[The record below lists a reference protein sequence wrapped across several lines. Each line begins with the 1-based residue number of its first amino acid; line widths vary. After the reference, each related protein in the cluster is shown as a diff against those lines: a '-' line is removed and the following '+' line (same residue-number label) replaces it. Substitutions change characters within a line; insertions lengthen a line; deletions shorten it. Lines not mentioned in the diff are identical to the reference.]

1 MQSSG
6 QGGAIVALT
15 FADQDGGPIPDA
27 AGPYSII
34 ASAVDV
40 DSLASAAMWARRL
53 VDADRASG
61 TIDKYQRD
69 WALFVHWL
77 GSHRPTVDPC
87 PAPPAALGLYI
98 GALREAG
105 LTKQTILGR
114 IAAVVYVHDVAGFPP
129 PTLDPTIK
137 REIRGLRRQN
147 DGARKSRAAIERSM
161 ATEMIE
167 ALPVSSEGGRWKVRR
182 DLRDRAIFAL
192 GWLSALRRSNIAALS
207 RSDVRIARDDMMHRR
222 FLQIH
227 IAASK
232 TDQERRGRD
241 MAVNELPP
249 DEPLCAVRAIEA
261 WLTETAGEIPDDG
274 PLFSAFNRSGRGFK
288 PNGIRGADVA
298 QVVKR
303 LAGLAGFTPETL
315 AAHAMRRGFATSA
328 INKGV
333 RRAVV
338 MKHGGWKST
347 AMLDRYTIV
356 DDSRDNAVSDLF
368 E

>member
-1 MQSSG
+1 MNDSTPP
-6 QGGAIVALT
+6 AIVSLS
-15 FADQDGGPIPDA
+15 FADQHGGPIPNA
-27 AGPYSII
+27 AGPYSLLV
-34 ASAVDV
+34 SAVDD
-40 DSLASAAMWARRL
+40 DSLASAAIWARRL
-53 VDADRASG
+53 IDADRAAG
-61 TIDKYQRD
+61 TIDKYLRD

-77 GSHRPTVDPC
+77 AGHRPNIDPC

-114 IAAVVYVHDVAGFPP
+114 VAAIVYVHDVAGFSP
-129 PTLDPTIK
+129 PTFDPTVK

-147 DGARKSRAAIERSM
+147 DGARKGRAAIERSM
-161 ATEMIE
+161 ATEMIK
-167 ALPVSSEGGRWKVRR
+167 ALPISSEQSRWKLRR

-192 GWLSALRRSNIAALS
+192 GWLSALRRSNIAALA
-207 RSDVRIARDDMMHRR
+207 RSDVRIARDDLKHRR
-222 FLQIH
+222 YLQIH
-227 IAASK
+227 VAASK

-261 WLTETAGEIPDDG
+261 WLAETAGEIADDG
-274 PLFSAFNRSGRGFK
+274 PLFPAFNRSGRGFK
-288 PNGIRGADVA
+288 PKAIGGADVA

-303 LAGLAGFTPETL
+303 LAALAGFTPETL

-333 RRAVV
+333 GRAVV

-356 DDSRDNAVSDLF
+356 DDSRDNAVTDLF